1 MRSVSF
7 KNSLTTRALR
17 REALQLGIIAAITAG
32 ALLLD
37 SRALQ
42 VIAGIVDAAMCVIA
56 ALALVVAWRVSGRAG
71 ALVVYATAAVIFASL
86 AVLNLRG

>member
-1 MRSVSF
+1 MPSISF

-17 REALQLGIIAAITAG
+17 REGLQLGIIAAVTAVP
-32 ALLLD
+32 LLFD

-42 VIAGIVDAAMCVIA
+42 VVAGIVDAAMCVVA
-56 ALALVVAWRVSGRAG
+56 VVALVVAWRVSGRAA
-71 ALVVYATAAVIFASL
+71 ALIVYVAAAAIFAVL